1 MIEKRPVIKGTN
13 RPDLVSRP
21 LGSLFHDTGST
32 GWGRKRALGDY
43 KGDKTE
49 KNFDHLN
56 DKFVG
61 PGEA

>member
-32 GWGRKRALGDY
+32 GWGRIRNLGAY
-43 KGDKTE
+43 KGTRSE
-49 KNFDHLN
+49 KNF
-56 DKFVG
+56 
-61 PGEA
+61 ES